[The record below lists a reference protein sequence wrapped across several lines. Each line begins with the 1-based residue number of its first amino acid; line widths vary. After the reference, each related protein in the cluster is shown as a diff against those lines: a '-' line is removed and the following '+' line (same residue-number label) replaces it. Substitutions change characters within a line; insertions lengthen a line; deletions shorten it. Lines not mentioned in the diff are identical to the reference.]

1 MYKRQCLKRAS
12 SALQEAIALLGAGEP
27 PELMAVEL
35 RSALGAVGEI
45 VGEAGTEEILGKI
58 FSSFC
63 IGK

>member
-1 MYKRQCLKRAS
+1 MLD
-12 SALQEAIALLGAGEP
+12 AGES
-27 PELMAVEL
+27 PELIAVEL
-35 RSALGAVGEI
+35 RASLSAVGEV

>member
-1 MYKRQCLKRAS
+1 MIMLS
-12 SALQEAIALLGAGEP
+12 VGEP
-27 PELMAVEL
+27 PELVAVEL
-35 RSALGAVGEI
+35 RAALSAIGEI